1 MTKLLDGKSLAQAI
15 HQDLKSE
22 ISTLA
27 GRKPGLAFILI
38 GDDPASQSYV
48 RMKKKGCGE
57 VGIHSEILTLSE
69 TVSQESLL
77 GEIDRLNRAEHI
89 DGILVQQPF
98 PSHISVAA
106 INEAIDPAKDV
117 DGFHPMNM
125 GRLLLGE
132 DNELI
137 PCTPLG
143 ILTLMEHYGIDPA
156 GKEVV
161 IVGRSNIVGKPLAA
175 LLMQKKCNATV
186 TLAHSATKELDGVC
200 RRGDILIS
208 AVGLPGFI
216 TPKRVKQGAVVIDV
230 GITRTE
236 KGLVGD
242 VDFEAVKEV
251 ASMLTPVPGGV
262 GPLTIAMLL
271 SNTIKSYKKRCAT

>member
-1 MTKLLDGKSLAQAI
+1 MKLFDGKSLAQTIRQA
-15 HQDLKSE
+15 LKKE
-22 ISTLA
+22 IATLSK
-27 GRKPGLAFILI
+27 RKPGLAFILI

-48 RMKKKGCGE
+48 RMKKKGCEE
-57 VGIHSEILTLSE
+57 VDIHSEILTLPE
-69 TVSQESLL
+69 NVSQKGLL
-77 GEIDRLNRAEHI
+77 GEIDCLNRTDHI

-98 PSHISVAA
+98 PKQVSVAA
-106 INEAIDPAKDV
+106 INEAIDPGKDV

-132 DNELI
+132 DNGLI

-143 ILTLMEHYGIDPA
+143 ILALMEHYGIDCA

-175 LLMQKKCNATV
+175 LLMQKKRNATV
-186 TLAHSATKELDGVC
+186 TLAHSATKNLDSVC
-200 RRGDILIS
+200 KRGDILIS
-208 AVGLPGFI
+208 AVGQPGFI
-216 TPKRVKQGAVVIDV
+216 TPKRVKQRAVVIDV
-230 GITRTE
+230 GITRTK

-242 VDFEAVKEV
+242 VDFEAVKET

-271 SNTIKSYKKRCAT
+271 SNTLKSYKKRCAI

>member
-1 MTKLLDGKSLAQAI
+1 MTKLLDGKSLAQKI
-15 HQDLKSE
+15 HHTLKKETAAPS
-22 ISTLA
+22 

-48 RMKKKGCGE
+48 RMKKKGCKE
-57 VGIHSEILTLSE
+57 VGIHSEILSLPE
-69 TVSQESLL
+69 TVTQEALL
-77 GEIDRLNRAEHI
+77 GEIDRLNRANRI

-98 PSHISVAA
+98 PKHISVSE

-125 GRLLLGE
+125 GRVLLGE
-132 DNELI
+132 DNGLI

-143 ILTLMEHYGIDPA
+143 ILTLMEHYGIDCA

-175 LLMQKKCNATV
+175 LLMQKKWNATV
-186 TLAHSATKELDGVC
+186 TLAHSATKELDSVC
-200 RRGDILIS
+200 QKSDILIS
-208 AVGLPGFI
+208 AVGRLGFI
-216 TPKRVKQGAVVIDV
+216 TPKKVKQGAVVIDV
-230 GITRTE
+230 GINRSE

-271 SNTIKSYKKRCAT
+271 SNTLKSYKKRCAM